1 MSRPSK
7 LTNIKDYGN
16 NISRPNDKNV
26 YDRYIREITN
36 LKPISREEEVELF
49 KRIKATGDRQ
59 AIEKICKH
67 NLLFVVSVA
76 KRYAAFIGQSSVTLE
91 DLISEG
97 NLGLY
102 TAIEKFDYTT
112 GNKFISYAVWWI
124 RQAILSSIQYN
135 IKSIRLPANVKGEIN
150 KINRKEEH
158 LEQLLGR
165 TPSTIEIWEAMV
177 EDGDMIELGEGDTS
191 KRGELHKREFKIDE
205 LKKMGRFET
214 SLNLFAGDDNTLEIG
229 DMVKCDD
236 LTPDNSM
243 ILKERRD
250 LTLAMLSKIPPRA
263 QDFIRDYY
271 GIDTEPMTFKAIGEK
286 YDVTAETVRQSVN
299 KNLRRLRGNNREK
312 ETFFFGGNSS
322 YGLRR
327 QFKDYDVNT
336 IYLV

>member
-1 MSRPSK
+1 MSRPTK
-7 LTNIKDYGN
+7 LNNIKDYGV

-26 YDRYIREITN
+26 YDRYIQEITK

-49 KRIKATGDRQ
+49 KLIKETGDRK

-76 KRYAAFIGQSSVTLE
+76 KRYASMIGNSSITLE

-102 TAIEKFDYTT
+102 SAIERFDYTT

-135 IKSIRLPANVKGEIN
+135 IKSIRLPSSIKGDIN
-150 KINRKEEH
+150 KINRKEEY

-165 TPSTIEIWEAMV
+165 TPSSIEIWEAMV
-177 EDGDMIELGEGDTS
+177 EDGDMIDLGEDDNS

-205 LKKMGRFET
+205 LKKMSRFET
-214 SLNLFAGDDNTLEIG
+214 SLNSFTSDDETHEIG
-229 DMVKCDD
+229 DLVKCDD

-243 ILKERRD
+243 ILNERKE
-250 LTLAMLSKIPPRA
+250 LTLAMLSKLPSRA

-271 GIDTEPMTFKAIGEK
+271 GIDTEPMTYKAIGEK
-286 YDVTAETVRQSVN
+286 YDVTAETARQIVD
-299 KNLRRLRGNNREK
+299 KNIRRLRGNNRK
-312 ETFFFGGNSS
+312 KASFFFGGNSL
-322 YGLRR
+322 YCLRR
-327 QFKDYDVNT
+327 EFKDYYVKT